1 MSLYPPEDIVDIPVT
16 ASPRKLQQ
24 HRQKR
29 ARMPSEEASRQSTN
43 LLGAFVRTNGPHALF
58 QAIPHYRHVGS
69 KGVAF
74 ADAADMDETV
84 NQEMED
90 SPIGRD
96 ARVIGQVRDCWILL
110 EPNVVRRKG
119 RPVPEHDEDG
129 TDEDELAMT
138 SVVGDYSWSLFEVFV
153 NAFEEDEKLH
163 QNKSGRKRQPHYRI
177 SFLKS

>member
-1 MSLYPPEDIVDIPVT
+1 MSLYPPEGIVDIPVT

-29 ARMPSEEASRQSTN
+29 ARMPSEEASRLSTN
-43 LLGAFVRTNGPHALF
+43 LLCAFVRSNGPHALF
-58 QAIPHYRHVGS
+58 QAIPQYRLEGV

-74 ADAADMDETV
+74 ADVANMDETI

-96 ARVIGQVRDCWILL
+96 ARVIGQAKDCWALL

-119 RPVPEHDEDG
+119 RPVSDHEVD
-129 TDEDELAMT
+129 TDEDESTSME
-138 SVVGDYSWSLFEVFV
+138 SVVGSYSWPLLEVFV
-153 NAFEEDEKLH
+153 DAFEEDEKLH
-163 QNKSGRKRQPHYRI
+163 QERSGREPAA
-177 SFLKS
+177 